1 MCAAQPVWAQRANRY
16 ALILE
21 DAPLVRQMSRQMG
34 QPAGVREALA
44 SAEASAPR
52 HTLLA
57 RQQALRSTLATRKI
71 GVTGAIHTLLN
82 AVFVA
87 ATEVQAEELRALP
100 GVKSVVRMPEVRRT
114 MNKALD
120 LVNARAAWTA
130 LGGQN
135 QAGAGVKIAI
145 VDTGIDETHPAFQ
158 DSTLSMPPGFPKG
171 AGDDLNH
178 ATNKIIAVRSY
189 VLPLALFDGQPVN
202 TRPDDLSA
210 RDHFG
215 HGTGLAMAAAGGPV
229 TSPLGSISGVAPKA
243 WLGNYKIF
251 GSPGVN
257 DVTFADV
264 MMMAVDAAF
273 NDGMD
278 VALLPLTIPIV
289 FTVGEQ
295 CTGGPCDPWAAEV
308 EAATLGGMAVVVPAG
323 NTGDRGPNNITTPGT
338 APSGIT
344 VGASTNSHLVT
355 IGVRA
360 GGNVLSALSGDGP
373 QPLGPITL
381 PAADTATLGGSLAC
395 SALNGRIDGK
405 IALID
410 IGTCAFAVKVNNAAN
425 AGAAAAILIREAGAN
440 TLSSPG
446 GLDVTGIPTVLI
458 GADSGAALR
467 SFVSA
472 QPTAT
477 ITIDP
482 AAVETAV
489 SGTESRASFSSIG
502 PSITDLQ
509 LKPELVAPGSSVY
522 TAAQNLDPNGD
533 FYRASRFGAM
543 SGTSVSAAIVA
554 GAAALVK
561 QANPRFTPAQI
572 KSALANTASAGFAG
586 RITEVG
592 AGKLNAQAAVATTIT
607 ADPALVS
614 FGRITGTTLNVTR
627 SVRITNTASTS
638 ANLQLV
644 VNQTDA
650 DARGRVTVSPT
661 SVTLTPGQSTNA
673 TFTLSGTT
681 PLAGVYE
688 GVVSMTGGAVPLRI
702 PYTYFASDG
711 IPAALVHVLGDDF
724 VANAGDTL
732 ELDVKVVDRFGIALP
747 DVPIA
752 FTPAASV
759 LEANRVTEA
768 SGIAFARVKA
778 GPQLGAQSFTATVGT
793 MQLRFQGRTRTL
805 PSIRANGVVN
815 AASVQAGAG
824 IAPGSYITIFG
835 AGMAE
840 GPAIYRTSFLPLS
853 LAGTS
858 VSFDDPSRG
867 VSAPGR
873 LSYSSEGQVNVQVP
887 WELAGSSSVT
897 IKVALGGSIT
907 STVTLPVVA
916 AAPAAFEYTD
926 PSSGQLLAAALDE
939 GFKLV
944 SPSNPVQRGRV
955 IQLYVNGLG
964 ATDNQPASGETS
976 PAQPLANT
984 RVVPVVTIGGKQAVV
999 QFSGLA
1005 PFFVGLYQV
1014 NAVVPTDLT
1023 PGLQTVVISSGG
1035 VPSKNTAVP
1044 VQ

>member
-1 MCAAQPVWAQRANRY
+1 MARP
-16 ALILE
+16 
-21 DAPLVRQMSRQMG
+21 G
-34 QPAGVREALA
+34 GGREALA
-44 SAEASAPR
+44 SSEAAAPR
-52 HTLLA
+52 RVLLS
-57 RQQALRSTLATRKI
+57 RQDALRSTLATRKI

-87 ATEVQAEELRALP
+87 ATEAQADELRALP

-120 LVNARAAWTA
+120 LVNARAAWTT
-130 LGGQN
+130 LGGQD

-145 VDTGIDETHPAFQ
+145 VDTGIDETHPAFR

-171 AGDDLNH
+171 SGDDLNH

-215 HGTGLAMAAAGGPV
+215 HGTGLAMAAAGAPV
-229 TSPLGSISGVAPKA
+229 GTPLGTISGVAPKA

-264 MMMAVDAAF
+264 MMQAVDAAF

-289 FTVGEQ
+289 FNVREQ
-295 CTGGPCDPWAAEV
+295 CDGGPCDPWAAEV
-308 EAATLGGMAVVVPAG
+308 ESATTGGMAIVVPAG
-323 NTGDRGPNNITTPGT
+323 NTGDGGPNNITTPGT

-355 IGVRA
+355 IGVRT

-395 SALNGRIDGK
+395 SPLNARIDGK

-410 IGTCAFAVKVNNAAN
+410 IGTCGFAVKVNNAAN

-440 TLSSPG
+440 TLFTPG
-446 GLDVTGIPTVLI
+446 GLGVTGIPTVLI

-472 QPTAT
+472 QPAAT
-477 ITIDP
+477 ITIDL
-482 AAVETAV
+482 AVVETAA
-489 SGTESRASFSSIG
+489 GAESRAPFSSVG

-509 LKPELVAPGSSVY
+509 LKPELVAPGSSIY

-533 FYRASRFGAM
+533 FYSATRFGAM
-543 SGTSVSAAIVA
+543 SGTSVAAAIA
-554 GAAALVK
+554 TGAAALVK
-561 QANPRFTPAQI
+561 QANPRFTPAQL
-572 KSALANTASAGFAG
+572 KSALANTASAGFPG

-592 AGKLNAQAAVATTIT
+592 AGKLNAQAAVTTTVT

-614 FGRITGTTLNVTR
+614 FGRISSTTLNVTR
-627 SVRITNTASTS
+627 SVRITNTAAAS
-638 ANLQLV
+638 ANLQLAV
-644 VNQTDA
+644 SQNDA

-673 TFTLSGTT
+673 TLTFSGTL

-688 GVVSMTGGAVPLRI
+688 GVINVTGGAVPLRI
-702 PYTYFASDG
+702 PYAYFVSDG

-724 VANAGDTL
+724 VANAGDIL
-732 ELDVKVVDRFGIALP
+732 ELDFKVVDRFGIALP
-747 DVPIA
+747 DIPVQ
-752 FTPAASV
+752 FTPATSV
-759 LEANRVTEA
+759 KEADRVTEA
-768 SGIAFARVKA
+768 SGIAFARVFA
-778 GPQLGAQSFTATVGT
+778 GPQLGTQTFTATVGT
-793 MQLRFQGRTRTL
+793 MQIRFQGRTRTL

-840 GPAIYRTSFLPLS
+840 GPAIYRTPYLPLS

-887 WELAGSSSVT
+887 WELQGSSSVT

-944 SPSNPVQRGRV
+944 SPSNPVQRGHI

-984 RVVPVVTIGGKQAVV
+984 RVVPVVTIGGKTASV

-1014 NAVVPTDLT
+1014 NVVVPADLT

-1035 VPSKNTAVP
+1035 VPSKNTAIP